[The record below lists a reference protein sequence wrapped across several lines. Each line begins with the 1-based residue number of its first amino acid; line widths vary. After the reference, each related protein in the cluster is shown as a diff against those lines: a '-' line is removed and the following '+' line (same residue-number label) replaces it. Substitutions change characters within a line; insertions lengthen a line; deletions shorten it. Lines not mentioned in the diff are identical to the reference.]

1 MPSNAGLTKEGV
13 FHEGGLSK
21 DVLLYTDWYNTWTE
35 VLLYTDWYNTWTEV
49 LLYTDWYNT
58 CVMAFLPVM
67 FPPCVF
73 V

>member
-35 VLLYTDWYNTWTEV
+35 VLLYTDWYNT
-49 LLYTDWYNT
+49 